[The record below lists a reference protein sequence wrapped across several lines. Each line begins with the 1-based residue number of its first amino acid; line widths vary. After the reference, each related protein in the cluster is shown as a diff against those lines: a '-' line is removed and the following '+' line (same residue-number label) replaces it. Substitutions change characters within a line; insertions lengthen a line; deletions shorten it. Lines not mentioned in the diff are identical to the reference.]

1 MNSLKLGY
9 LNYCHSNKK
18 IIFTNKTTKTMSE
31 QKIYC
36 GSGQTKNDGWQKV
49 NICLSDLP
57 KEYITTAKNG
67 KKYISLNINKK
78 KEADQYGKDL
88 AVSVD
93 TWKPTPQEQAPAP
106 AMPPAPTII
115 DDLQSGELPF

>member
-1 MNSLKLGY
+1 
-9 LNYCHSNKK
+9 
-18 IIFTNKTTKTMSE
+18 

-36 GSGQTKNDGWQKV
+36 GSGQTKNDGWQKIS
-49 NICLSDLP
+49 ICLSDLP

-88 AVSVD
+88 SVSVD
-93 TWKPTPQEQAPAP
+93 TYKPQGQAPAP
-106 AMPPAPTII
+106 PTPPSQAKVQMPVHEVE
-115 DDLQSGELPF
+115 SGELPF